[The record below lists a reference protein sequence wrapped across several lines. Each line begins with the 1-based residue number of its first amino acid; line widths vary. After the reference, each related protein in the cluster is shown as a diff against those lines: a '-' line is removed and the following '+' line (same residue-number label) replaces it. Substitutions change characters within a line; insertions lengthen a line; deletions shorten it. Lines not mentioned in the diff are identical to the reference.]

1 MSDFSKIKENR
12 TFSYIYRRGKS
23 FVHPYLVTY
32 CVKKKSGGIR
42 LGITTSKK
50 IGNAVVRSRAR
61 RVITAAFRSAVKDI
75 EGNYDFVLVAR
86 SITANQK
93 SYNVEKVLRA
103 QLTKAGILQGT
114 ENE

>member
-12 TFSYIYRRGKS
+12 TFSYIYRKGKS
-23 FVHPYLVTY
+23 FVNPSLVTY
-32 CVKKKSGGIR
+32 YVKTRGSGIR

-61 RVITAAFRSAVKDI
+61 RVIMAAFRSVVKDI
-75 EGNYDFVLVAR
+75 EGNYDFILVAR
-86 SITANQK
+86 SITAKQK
-93 SYNVEKVLRA
+93 SYDVEKVLRA
-103 QLTKAGILQGT
+103 QLTSAGILQGA